1 MKLIVLMSTY
11 NGEKY
16 LKDQLNSLVTQE
28 LLPDQILIR
37 DDGSSDSTLE
47 ILKYYS
53 DSYKFIKY
61 DQGENLG
68 PAKSF
73 MELIKTCDE
82 AD

>member
-37 DDGSSDSTLE
+37 DDGSSDSTLV

-53 DSYKFIKY
+53 D
-61 DQGENLG
+61 
-68 PAKSF
+68 
-73 MELIKTCDE
+73 
-82 AD
+82 